1 MKATKEQRKEK
12 ALEIMKQMDIY
23 KPYIRGFKEKDHV
36 CFYENF
42 GGYWAFQDKDLM
54 GKVKEIETEHNC
66 TVYAITHE
74 YMEFGECYSFLLVT
88 QYPEE
93 WDTLVEPYKRG
104 SFYAFAYVWNKD
116 EPDFSEFG
124 SVVVQSFGGG
134 LRRIF

>member
-1 MKATKEQRKEK
+1 MKATQEQRKEK
-12 ALEIMKQMDIY
+12 ALEIMKKMDIY

-42 GGYWAFQDKDLM
+42 GGYWAYQDKELTA
-54 GKVKEIETEHNC
+54 KIKQIEEKYDC
-66 TVYAITHE
+66 TVFAVTHE
-74 YMEFGECYSFLLVT
+74 YPEFGECYSLLLVSP
-88 QYPEE
+88 YKED
-93 WDTLVEPYKRG
+93 WDYLFEPYKRG
-104 SFYAFAYVWNKD
+104 SFYSYAYVWNKD